1 MKTILCYGDS
11 NTFGFNPEN
20 GKRFDENSRW
30 SGILKSKLKKFEII
44 EEGLNNR
51 LGVAISQNGEEYSP
65 ILHLPKVIEKIK
77 PDIIILAIGAN
88 DYQFQYSVDEFSFEI
103 EYKKIIHFAKLKN
116 IEVVIIPPPII
127 GDEILNS
134 WFSSLFNEKS
144 VEKSKKFNFIY
155 KKIAQELNCKFF
167 DFNDFI
173 KPSNIDG
180 LHYTKES
187 HKLIAQN
194 LKLFIEENF
203 NHQA

>member
-30 SGILKSKLKKFEII
+30 SGILKSELKKFEII
-44 EEGLNNR
+44 EQGLNNR
-51 LGVAISQNGEEYSP
+51 TAIVENFNAIEYDASR
-65 ILHLPKVIEKIK
+65 HLPKILDVLNI
-77 PDIIILAIGAN
+77 DILLLAIGAN
-88 DYQFQYSVDEFSFEI
+88 DYQFQYSIDEFSFEI

>member
-1 MKTILCYGDS
+1 MKKILCYGDS

-30 SGILKSKLKKFEII
+30 SGILKSELKNFEII
-44 EEGLNNR
+44 EQGLNNR
-51 LGVAISQNGEEYSP
+51 TAVVENFNAIEYDA
-65 ILHLPKVIEKIK
+65 LRHLPKILDVLNI
-77 PDIIILAIGAN
+77 DILFLAIGAN
-88 DYQFQYSVDEFSFEI
+88 DYQFQYSVDELSFEN
-103 EYKKIIHFAKLKN
+103 EYKKIIHFVKLKN

-155 KKIAQELNCKFF
+155 KKIAKELNCKFF
-167 DFNDFI
+167 DFNHFI